1 MKDINKNLLNPVK
14 NIVLPYFIFGI
25 VWILFS
31 DTIVIYLLED
41 YISYQTIQSVKGI
54 LFILITGL
62 FLYYLL
68 KSNLKE
74 LEEKEDELYRLAYYD
89 ELTGLPNKKYLYYE
103 LNRRIE
109 KNNKDKEQF
118 SLFYI
123 NINNFNT
130 LTDIKGTSHGSEII
144 AKISDKLKDY
154 NNKNKRPIG
163 FLSSYNYNKF
173 ILLIK
178 GEQNRKKLKKTAEQ
192 IINSL
197 NELWEDRIID
207 YYLNIDIGI
216 SRFPDSGQNAE
227 DLISAAKIAAH
238 NIGEEDNNVKCYDHK
253 MFLDKVEYEN
263 LKGDLRDAVA
273 NEQFELYYQPKI
285 KIPEEKIYRF

>member
-1 MKDINKNLLNPVK
+1 MKDINKNLLSPVK
-14 NIVLPYFIFGI
+14 NIVLSYFIFGI
-25 VWILFS
+25 IWILIS

-41 YISYQTIQSVKGI
+41 YISSQTIQSIKGI

-74 LEEKEDELYRLAYYD
+74 LEEKEDELYKLAYYD

-109 KNNKDKEQF
+109 KNNKNKEQF

-130 LTDIKGTSHGSEII
+130 LTDIKGTSHGSKII
-144 AKISDKLKDY
+144 AQISDKLKDY
-154 NNKNKRPIG
+154 NYKNKMPIG

-178 GEQNRKKLKKTAEQ
+178 GKQNR
-192 IINSL
+192 
-197 NELWEDRIID
+197 
-207 YYLNIDIGI
+207 
-216 SRFPDSGQNAE
+216 
-227 DLISAAKIAAH
+227 
-238 NIGEEDNNVKCYDHK
+238 
-253 MFLDKVEYEN
+253 
-263 LKGDLRDAVA
+263 
-273 NEQFELYYQPKI
+273 
-285 KIPEEKIYRF
+285 